1 MPIILRRIF
10 SASLGCSQLV
20 QHSDVPDHVVT
31 LYELDSGKPGG
42 SGGGK
47 HKLAFQRPKL
57 TRRREPPIE
66 REMKESTVSF
76 LLEDVGDYRPRP
88 LMQIG
93 HQWNRPFESLQREGC
108 ASVIDRIG
116 ECHADELPPD
126 DSPPQSDARM

>member
-1 MPIILRRIF
+1 MEEAVSPLSGKMPIILRRIF

-42 SGGGK
+42 SGGGE
-47 HKLAFQRPKL
+47 AQAC
-57 TRRREPPIE
+57 
-66 REMKESTVSF
+66 VS
-76 LLEDVGDYRPRP
+76 ETEAYP
-88 LMQIG
+88 
-93 HQWNRPFESLQREGC
+93 PFESLQREGC

-126 DSPPQSDARM
+126 RLG

>member
-108 ASVIDRIG
+108 LRHRPDRRVP
-116 ECHADELPPD
+116 C
-126 DSPPQSDARM
+126 

>member
-1 MPIILRRIF
+1 MSPLSGKMPIILRRIF

-57 TRRREPPIE
+57 TRRREPPGE
-66 REMKESTVSF
+66 GVSF
-76 LLEDVGDYRPRP
+76 CHFEGEGVHVVLGGSPRHLQDVLL
-88 LMQIG
+88 
-93 HQWNRPFESLQREGC
+93 H
-108 ASVIDRIG
+108 
-116 ECHADELPPD
+116 
-126 DSPPQSDARM
+126 